1 MNFDAP
7 ASRNPIDQLRVI
19 GQPIDRLDGPLKT
32 TGQARY
38 AYEQQDVVANQAY
51 GVIVGASI
59 AKGRVLAINTELAS
73 QMPGVLT
80 IVTFQTAP
88 PLPSGEFYSARP
100 LAGPD
105 VEHYHQAV
113 AVAVA
118 DSLEQAQAAAD
129 VVQVTYQREPGQYE
143 LSKVLDTAD
152 TAPGSPDTDTG
163 RFREAFQTSA
173 FQVDQSYTTPDQ
185 SHAMME
191 PHATVAAWEGDRVTL
206 WTSLQIIQWGL
217 RDLSKVLGIAKENIR
232 IVSPFIGGGFG
243 GKASVLA
250 DAVLAAVASRQAN
263 RPVKISLARPL
274 MFNNTTHRPATIQ
287 RVRLGADGNGV
298 LQAIGHETWS
308 GNLPGGPA
316 EKSTLPT
323 TSLYYGEHRM
333 TRTRLARLD
342 LAEGNAMRAPGEA
355 PGLMALEIAMDE
367 LAEKVGIDPVVLR
380 LRNDT
385 PVDPTSGKRFSTRR
399 FADCL
404 RIGAEQFGWSA
415 RASVSGSKSDGEW
428 LVGYGVAGAVRGNNV
443 TNSGARARL
452 GTDGILTIETD
463 MTDIGT
469 GSYTIIGQT
478 AAEILGIP
486 LANVRVKLGDS
497 NFPKASGSLG
507 QRGANSSTSGTYA
520 ACAKLRD
527 RIAQIAGFKPDG
539 VIFDAGEV
547 IEGERRVSLLDIAKK
562 GELVVEDTIIFGEQ
576 RDELEHQ
583 TFGAHFCEVHVHR
596 YTGEVRVKRMLA
608 VCDCGRILNPKTAR
622 SQVIGAMTM
631 GLGAALMEDLVVD
644 PRVGFFVNHDLASY
658 EVPVHADI
666 PAQEVIFIDEVDEN
680 SSPMKAKGVSE
691 LGISGVAAAVA
702 NAVYNATG
710 IRVRDYPITLDKLI
724 QQLPP
729 VDARLQGGSRID
741 QPNGPRI

>member
-1 MNFDAP
+1 MNFDSP
-7 ASRNPIDQLRVI
+7 ASKNPIDQLKVV
-19 GQPIDRLDGPLKT
+19 GQPVDRIDGPLKT
-32 TGQARY
+32 TGQAKY

-51 GVIVGASI
+51 GVIVGSSI
-59 AKGRVLAINTELAS
+59 AKGSILSIDTEQAR
-73 QMPGVLT
+73 QVPGVLT
-80 IVTFQTAP
+80 IVTFQTV
-88 PLPSGEFYSARP
+88 PSLKPGDFYSAMA
-100 LAGPD
+100 LAGPK

-118 DSLEQAQAAAD
+118 DSLEQAQAAAELIR
-129 VVQVTYQREPGQYE
+129 VTYQRVPGQYE

-152 TAPGSPDTDTG
+152 VASGSPDTDIG
-163 RFREAFQTSA
+163 DFQAAFRTSA
-173 FQVDQSYTTPDQ
+173 FQVDQRYRTPDQ

-191 PHATVAAWEGDRVTL
+191 PHATVAAWDGDRVTL
-206 WTSLQIIQWGL
+206 WTSIQIIQWGM
-217 RDLSKVLGIAKENIR
+217 RDLSKVLGISRENIR
-232 IVSPFIGGGFG
+232 IVSPYIGGGFG

-250 DAVLAAVASRQAN
+250 DAVLAAVASRQAK
-263 RPVKISLARPL
+263 RPVKISLSRSM

-316 EKSTLPT
+316 EKSALPT
-323 TSLYYGEHRM
+323 ASLYFGENRM
-333 TRTRLARLD
+333 TRTRLAILD
-342 LAEGNAMRAPGEA
+342 LPEGNAMRAPGEA

-367 LAEKVGIDPVVLR
+367 LAEKVGIDPVILR

-385 PVDPTSGKRFSTRR
+385 PIDPTSGKRFSTRR
-399 FADCL
+399 FAECL
-404 RIGAEQFGWSA
+404 RIGAERFGWSA
-415 RASVSGSKSDGEW
+415 RASIPGTKSNGDW

-452 GTDGILTIETD
+452 GSDGILTIETD

-478 AAEILGIP
+478 AAEMLGIP
-486 LANVRVKLGDS
+486 LENVRVKLGDS

-520 ACAKLRD
+520 ACAMLRD
-527 RIAQIAGFKPDG
+527 RIAQVAGFQ
-539 VIFDAGEV
+539 AGEV
-547 IEGERRVSLLDIAKK
+547 SFQDGQVIQGDRRVSLSEIASK
-562 GELVVEDTIIFGEQ
+562 GELVADDTMIFTEK

-583 TFGAHFCEVHVHR
+583 TFGAHFCELRVHR
-596 YTGEVRVKRMLA
+596 YTGEVRVDRMLA

-644 PRVGFFVNHDLASY
+644 PRMGFFVNHDLASY

-666 PAQEVIFIDEVDEN
+666 PEQEVIFIDEVDEN

-702 NAVYNATG
+702 NAIYNATG
-710 IRVRDYPITLDKLI
+710 IRIRNYPITLDKLI
-724 QQLPP
+724 QHLPP
-729 VDARLQGGSRID
+729 IT
-741 QPNGPRI
+741 

>member
-7 ASRNPIDQLRVI
+7 ASKNPIDQLKVV
-19 GQPIDRLDGPLKT
+19 GKPVDRLDGPLKT
-32 TGQARY
+32 TGQAKY
-38 AYEQQDVVANQAY
+38 AYEQQDVVANQVY
-51 GVIVGASI
+51 GVIVGSSI
-59 AKGRVLAINTELAS
+59 AKGKIVAIDTELAS

-80 IVTFQTAP
+80 IVTFKTIGS
-88 PLPSGEFYSARP
+88 LPSGDFYSAKA
-100 LAGPD
+100 LACPE

-118 DSLEQAQAAAD
+118 ESLEQAQAAAD
-129 VVQVTYQREPGQYE
+129 MVEVTYQREPGQYE
-143 LSKVLDTAD
+143 LSQVLDTAD
-152 TAPGSPDTDTG
+152 AAPGSPDTDVG
-163 RFREAFQTSA
+163 RFHEAFQTSA
-173 FQVDQSYTTPDQ
+173 FRVDQGYRTPDQ

-217 RDLSKVLGIAKENIR
+217 RDLSKVLGIARENIR

-263 RPVKISLARPL
+263 RPVKISLSRPL

-323 TSLYYGEHRM
+323 TSLYYGKNRM

-367 LAEKVGIDPVVLR
+367 LAEMVGIDPVVLR

-404 RIGAEQFGWSA
+404 RIGAEKFGWSA
-415 RASVSGSKSDGEW
+415 RASVPGSKSNGEW

-478 AAEILGIP
+478 AAEMLGIP
-486 LANVRVKLGDS
+486 IAYVRVKLGDS

-507 QRGANSSTSGTYA
+507 QRGANSSTSGVYA
-520 ACAKLRD
+520 ACAMLRE
-527 RIAQIAGFKPDG
+527 RIAQVAGFQPGD
-539 VIFDAGEV
+539 VSFEHGEV
-547 IEGERRVSLLDIAKK
+547 IQGQRRVALLDIARK
-562 GELVVEDTIIFGEQ
+562 GELVVDDTIVFGEK

-583 TFGAHFCEVHVHR
+583 TFGAHFCELRVNR
-596 YTGEVRVKRMLA
+596 YTGEVRVDRMLA

-644 PRVGFFVNHDLASY
+644 PRVGFFVNHNLASY

-666 PAQEVIFIDEVDEN
+666 PEQEVIFIDQVDAN

-710 IRVRDYPITLDKLI
+710 VRVREYPITLDKLI
-724 QQLPP
+724 KRLPP
-729 VDARLQGGSRID
+729 AV
-741 QPNGPRI
+741 

>member
-1 MNFDAP
+1 MKFDAP
-7 ASRNPIDQLRVI
+7 ASQNPIDQLKVV
-19 GQPIDRLDGPLKT
+19 GQPVDRIDGPLKT

-38 AYEQQDVVANQAY
+38 AYEQQDVAADQAY
-51 GVIVGASI
+51 GVIVGSSI
-59 AKGRVLAINTELAS
+59 AKGRILAIDTEQAR
-73 QMPGVLT
+73 QIPGVVT
-80 IVTFQTAP
+80 IVTFQTS
-88 PLPSGEFYSARP
+88 PSLQLGEFYSAKA

-113 AVAVA
+113 AVVVA
-118 DSLEQAQAAAD
+118 DSLEQAQAAAELI
-129 VVQVTYQREPGQYE
+129 QVTYQREPGQYQ
-143 LSKVLDTAD
+143 LAKVLDTAEV
-152 TAPGSPDTDTG
+152 APRSPDEDIG
-163 RFREAFQTSA
+163 RFQEAFSTSA
-173 FQVDQSYTTPDQ
+173 FQVDQRYTTPDQ

-217 RDLSKVLGIAKENIR
+217 RDLAKVLGIARENIR
-232 IVSPFIGGGFG
+232 LVSPYIGGGFG

-250 DAVLAAVASRQAN
+250 DAVLAAVASRQAR
-263 RPVKISLARPL
+263 RPVKISLSRSL

-308 GNLPGGPA
+308 GNLPGGPEERSA
-316 EKSTLPT
+316 LPT
-323 TSLYYGEHRM
+323 ASLYFGENRM
-333 TRTRLARLD
+333 TRTRLAILD
-342 LAEGNAMRAPGEA
+342 LPEGNAMRAPGEA

-367 LAEKVGIDPVVLR
+367 LAEKIGIDPVVLR

-399 FADCL
+399 FAECL
-404 RIGAEQFGWSA
+404 RIGAEKFGWSA
-415 RASVSGSKSDGEW
+415 RSSVPASKSDGDW
-428 LVGYGVAGAVRGNNV
+428 LVGYGVAGAIRGNNV

-463 MTDIGT
+463 MTDLGT

-478 AAEILGIP
+478 AAEMLGIP
-486 LANVRVKLGDS
+486 LENVRVKLGDS

-520 ACAKLRD
+520 ACAMLRE
-527 RIAQIAGFKPDG
+527 RIAQVAGFEPAEVSFENG
-539 VIFDAGEV
+539 QVIQ
-547 IEGERRVSLLDIAKK
+547 GERRVSLLEIARR
-562 GELVVEDTIIFGEQ
+562 GELVVDDSMIFGEK
-576 RDELEHQ
+576 REELEHQ
-583 TFGAHFCEVHVHR
+583 TFGAHFCQLRVHR
-596 YTGEVRVKRMLA
+596 YTGEVRVDRMLA

-631 GLGAALMEDLVVD
+631 GLGAALMEHLVVE
-644 PRVGFFVNHDLASY
+644 PRMGFFVNHDLASY

-666 PAQEVIFIDEVDEN
+666 PEQEVIFIDEVDEN

-702 NAVYNATG
+702 NAIYNATG
-710 IRVRDYPITLDKLI
+710 IRVRDYPVTLDKLI
-724 QQLPP
+724 HHLPTI
-729 VDARLQGGSRID
+729 A
-741 QPNGPRI
+741 

>member
-7 ASRNPIDQLRVI
+7 ASKNPIDQLKVV
-19 GQPIDRLDGPLKT
+19 GQPLDRIDGPLKT
-32 TGQARY
+32 TGRAKY
-38 AYEQQDVVANQAY
+38 AYEQQDVAPNQAY

-59 AKGRVLAINTELAS
+59 AKGRILAIDTERAR
-73 QMPGVLT
+73 QVPGILT
-80 IVTFQTAP
+80 IVTFQT
-88 PLPSGEFYSARP
+88 LPSLQSGDFYCAKA

-105 VEHYHQAV
+105 IEHYHQAV

-129 VVQVTYQREPGQYE
+129 LIQVTYQREPGQYV
-143 LSKVLDTAD
+143 LSGVLDTSEV
-152 TAPGSPDTDTG
+152 APGSPDTDIG
-163 RFREAFQTSA
+163 RFQEAFQTSA
-173 FQVDQSYTTPDQ
+173 FQVDQYFRTPDQ

-191 PHATVAAWEGDRVTL
+191 PHATVAAWDGDRVTL

-232 IVSPFIGGGFG
+232 LVSPYIGGGFG

-263 RPVKISLARPL
+263 RPVKISLSRSL

-316 EKSTLPT
+316 EKSALPT
-323 TSLYYGEHRM
+323 ASLYFGENRM

-342 LAEGNAMRAPGEA
+342 LPEGSAMRAPGEA
-355 PGLMALEIAMDE
+355 PGLMALEVAMDE

-399 FADCL
+399 FAECL
-404 RIGAEQFGWSA
+404 RIGAETFGWSA
-415 RASVSGSKSDGEW
+415 RSSVPGSRSDGDW

-478 AAEILGIP
+478 AAEMLGIP
-486 LANVRVKLGDS
+486 LENVRVKLGDS

-520 ACAKLRD
+520 ACAMLREQ
-527 RIAQIAGFKPDG
+527 IAQVAGFEPSKVMFEDG
-539 VIFDAGEV
+539 QVIQGTQR
-547 IEGERRVSLLDIAKK
+547 ISLLEIASK
-562 GELVVEDTIIFGEQ
+562 GELVVDDTMIFTE
-576 RDELEHQ
+576 RREELEHQ
-583 TFGAHFCEVHVHR
+583 TFGAHFCELRVHR
-596 YTGEVRVKRMLA
+596 YTGEVRVERMLA

-644 PRVGFFVNHDLASY
+644 PRLGFFVNHDLASY

-666 PAQEVIFIDEVDEN
+666 PEQQVIFIDEVDEN

-702 NAVYNATG
+702 NAIYNATG
-710 IRVRDYPITLDKLI
+710 IRVREYPITLDKLI
-724 QQLPP
+724 QRMPP
-729 VDARLQGGSRID
+729 VA
-741 QPNGPRI
+741 